1 MKEFLNEMKPKKVK
15 KMDKVELSDIILDY
29 QMDVIEFYVKKN
41 HLQKVAPMIEE
52 LFAVLANKKVA
63 KAFKTVCKT
72 EDADMGLAVVFNAF
86 LVKNAQDLEDEVV
99 DIYIEC
105 INKLLK
111 KKIKKI
117 TSKTNLSFDCARDLL
132 AIAPG
137 KQYISN
143 EDFIGLYVNK
153 MLTRLYN
160 EAKENKDV
168 MADTKEIKNLFKI
181 IFGKELLDV
190 VAVNILLQKKEYMN
204 GLNEDQLTVWNN
216 LTTFALDTIEAEEKG
231 HVVELVEYYIQ
242 RRNKDDKKGRDAAR
256 RISLASV
263 QADDYKRI
271 AKVVQ
276 KMSKDQKVAKFL

>member
-15 KMDKVELSDIILDY
+15 RMDKVELSDIILDY
-29 QMDVIEFYVKKN
+29 QNDIIEFYVKKN
-41 HLQKVAPMIEE
+41 HLQKVAPVIDE
-52 LFAVLANKKVA
+52 LFAVLSSKKVA
-63 KAFKTVCKT
+63 KAFKAVCKT

-86 LVKNAQDLEDEVV
+86 LVKNAADLEEEVV

-117 TSKTNLSFDCARDLL
+117 EKKTGLSFECARDLL

-143 EDFIGLYVNK
+143 ENFIGLYVTR

-160 EAKENKDV
+160 EAKVQKDV
-168 MADTKEIKNLFKI
+168 LADTKAIKDLFKV

-204 GLNEDQLTVWNN
+204 GLTEDQLTVWNN
-216 LTTFALDTIEAEEKG
+216 LTVFALETIEAEDKD

-242 RRNKDDKKGRDAAR
+242 RRNKDDKKQRDAAR
-256 RISLASV
+256 RISLTSV
-263 QADDYKRI
+263 QAEDYKRI
-271 AKVVQ
+271 AKVVS
-276 KMSKDQKVAKFL
+276 KLAKDQKVAKYL

>member
-1 MKEFLNEMKPKKVK
+1 MKEFLNEMKPKRVK

-29 QMDVIEFYVKKN
+29 QNDVIEFYVKKG
-41 HLQKVAPMIEE
+41 HLQKVAPVIDE
-52 LFAVLANKKVA
+52 LFTVLNNKKVA
-63 KAFKTVCKT
+63 KAFKAVCKT
-72 EDADMGLAVVFNAF
+72 EDADMGLAVIFNAF
-86 LVKNAQDLEDEVV
+86 LVKNAQDLEEEIV
-99 DIYIEC
+99 DIYIGC
-105 INKLLK
+105 IDKLLK

-117 TSKTNLSFDCARDLL
+117 TDKTSLNFECARDLL

-143 EDFIGLYVNK
+143 EDFIGLYVTK

-160 EAKENKDV
+160 EAKVQKDI

-204 GLNEDQLTVWNN
+204 GLTEDQLTVWNN
-216 LTTFALDTIEAEEKG
+216 LTVFALETIEAEEKA

-256 RISLASV
+256 RISLTSV
-263 QADDYKRI
+263 QAEDYKRI

-276 KMSKDQKVAKFL
+276 KLAKDNKVAKYL

>member
-29 QMDVIEFYVKKN
+29 QNDIIEFYIKKN
-41 HLQKVAPMIEE
+41 HLQKVAPVIDE
-52 LFAVLANKKVA
+52 LFAVLAIKKVA
-63 KAFKTVCKT
+63 KAFKAVCKT

-86 LVKNAQDLEDEVV
+86 LVKSAADLEDEVV

-117 TSKTNLSFDCARDLL
+117 EKKTGLSFECARDLL

-143 EDFIGLYVNK
+143 ENFIGLYVTR

-160 EAKENKDV
+160 EAKAQKDIL
-168 MADTKEIKNLFKI
+168 ADTKAIKDLFKI

-204 GLNEDQLTVWNN
+204 GLTEDQLTVWNN
-216 LTTFALDTIEAEEKG
+216 LTVFALETIEGEEKK
-231 HVVELVEYYIQ
+231 HVVELVEYYIE
-242 RRNKDDKKGRDAAR
+242 RRVKDDKKQRDAAR
-256 RISLASV
+256 RIALTSV
-263 QADDYKRI
+263 QEDDYKRL
-271 AKVVQ
+271 AKVVA
-276 KMSKDQKVAKFL
+276 KMAKDQKVAKYL